1 MPLRA
6 WDFSYYWQWE
16 QNDNIFKI
24 KIGSPNMLALFCA
37 IVVQSF
43 YQIWRETNL
52 PFPPFPCCCT
62 LLTLVKIPSV
72 VFKEMKMQ
80 FSKNSYIPL
89 KEDSGNRLKVK
100 HAMLSKNPFFTPDK
114 HIPRVDNCSFPFPF
128 KFKARDSRRWFFNLR
143 WREWSSCPRPASLS
157 FSEDFRGKFV
167 ESCSIR

>member
-16 QNDNIFKI
+16 QNDNVFKI

-52 PFPPFPCCCT
+52 PFPPFPCCT
-62 LLTLVKIPSV
+62 LMTLVKMPSV
-72 VFKEMKMQ
+72 VFNEMKKQ

-89 KEDSGNRLKVK
+89 KGDNGHRLKVK
-100 HAMLSKNPFFTPDK
+100 HAMLTKNLLFTPDK
-114 HIPRVDNCSFPFPF
+114 YILRIDNCSFPFKLKP
-128 KFKARDSRRWFFNLR
+128 RDSRRWFFNLR
-143 WREWSSCPRPASLS
+143 WRECSSCPQPASLS